1 MFEKKFGF
9 LRIYFIAMSVLAI
22 VAVITSFVLMRLG
35 MKSKSSEKMVISASF
50 YPEYVIAV
58 NLLEGTEV
66 GVTNLTANVTGCVHD
81 YQLTTADMKNIEES
95 IAVVINGGHMDHFAA
110 DAVEKASGG
119 LVLDEVNGV
128 KTPVLINTA
137 KSFEEEY
144 ENPHYWMN
152 VGLYEKQISEA
163 ADGLVDMFRLLK
175 NKSYSSLTGIDNDD
189 IDGIISKI
197 NENESNYISKLSEI
211 SKKKDELNVSGVKV
225 VCFHEAL
232 EYLAEDLGMS
242 VKASLDMDYDT
253 ALSAG
258 DLKDIEDTIKK
269 EDVKYILA
277 ATGYTTAAEKVA
289 SEMGIELIVLDAGTS
304 SSGEGAIKDSY
315 INMYLSN
322 LNIIAGSVK

>member
-66 GVTNLTANVTGCVHD
+66 GVSNLTANVTGCVHD

-119 LVLDEVNGV
+119 LVLD
-128 KTPVLINTA
+128 
-137 KSFEEEY
+137 
-144 ENPHYWMN
+144 
-152 VGLYEKQISEA
+152 
-163 ADGLVDMFRLLK
+163 
-175 NKSYSSLTGIDNDD
+175 
-189 IDGIISKI
+189 
-197 NENESNYISKLSEI
+197 
-211 SKKKDELNVSGVKV
+211 
-225 VCFHEAL
+225 
-232 EYLAEDLGMS
+232 
-242 VKASLDMDYDT
+242 
-253 ALSAG
+253 
-258 DLKDIEDTIKK
+258 
-269 EDVKYILA
+269 
-277 ATGYTTAAEKVA
+277 
-289 SEMGIELIVLDAGTS
+289 AGTS